1 MRGGLILFQNRPMP
15 PMNTRGFYPPQ
26 PRQMPIMRQP
36 ALPIMRGGQFAP
48 QAAAR
53 GGGLKGIL
61 SRIIPGNQ
69 AVGPVNPQGLIQGVT
84 TATRSG
90 APGILQGLT
99 NPSNISSMLGN
110 VQKVLGMAQQVT
122 PMVQQYGPLIKNL
135 PAMIKIYRE
144 LNSEDTSTEANNEN
158 EIEIENEN
166 GNSNNSNE
174 TIQSSDTKHSEV
186 QQQKSD
192 RVKSKKTTKKQSPL
206 NEEKE
211 SESSPVRKK
220 ATSQPKSS
228 KPKMY
233 I

>member
-36 ALPIMRGGQFAP
+36 TLPIMRGGQFAP

-135 PAMIKIYRE
+135 PAMIKIYLE
-144 LNSEDTSTEANNEN
+144 LNSEDTSTEANNEK
-158 EIEIENEN
+158 EIENEIENEN
-166 GNSNNSNE
+166 GNSNE

-186 QQQKSD
+186 QQQKSEK
-192 RVKSKKTTKKQSPL
+192 VKSKKSTKKQSPL

>member
-36 ALPIMRGGQFAP
+36 TLPMMRGGQFAP

-69 AVGPVNPQGLIQGVT
+69 AAGPVNPQGLIQGVT
-84 TATRSG
+84 TASRSG

-158 EIEIENEN
+158 
-166 GNSNNSNE
+166 GNSNE

-192 RVKSKKTTKKQSPL
+192 KVKSKKTTKKQSPL
-206 NEEKE
+206 NDEKE

>member
-1 MRGGLILFQNRPMP
+1 MFQNRPMP

-36 ALPIMRGGQFAP
+36 TLPMMRGGQFTP
-48 QAAAR
+48 QTATR

-84 TATRSG
+84 TASRSG

-144 LNSEDTSTEANNEN
+144 LNSEDTSSEANNEN
-158 EIEIENEN
+158 
-166 GNSNNSNE
+166 GLSNE
-174 TIQSSDTKHSEV
+174 TIQSSDTKQTEV
-186 QQQKSD
+186 QQQKSEK
-192 RVKSKKTTKKQSPL
+192 VKSKITAKKQNPL
-206 NEEKE
+206 NDEKE